1 MHTRKPVIVDRW
13 SILALAATSLFSAAP
28 ALVAASLNGQVLGG
42 GAPIANSTGTLWAA
56 SAGEPKQLAQARSG
70 AEGRFTVN
78 APDEVGSDTILYV
91 VAKGG
96 KPAGSKTGDNNLA
109 IALLSVLGPKAP
121 QTIVVNELTTVAS
134 VFTAARFIEG
144 EAISGHAL
152 GLRIAAG
159 NAPNLVDP
167 VTGG

>member
-78 APDEVGSDTILYV
+78 EP
-91 VAKGG
+91 
-96 KPAGSKTGDNNLA
+96 
-109 IALLSVLGPKAP
+109 
-121 QTIVVNELTTVAS
+121 TTVAS
-134 VFTAARFIEG
+134 VFTAARFIDG